1 MMIIMMMMMMMLN
14 ESVLFALQG
23 VLNPRR
29 KEMVRLAFQQ
39 LDRDKSGTA
48 ELQEIKGKLNL
59 V

>member
-1 MMIIMMMMMMMLN
+1 MTTMMMMMMMIN

-23 VLNPRR
+23 ILNPRR

-48 ELQEIKGKLNL
+48 ELQEIKGKLS
-59 V
+59 VI

>member
-1 MMIIMMMMMMMLN
+1 MMMMMMMLN
-14 ESVLFALQG
+14 ESVLFALHVQG